1 MNGDGQMSDQ
11 EVGEELGRRMR
22 AAVRPVDG
30 AGFSLEELPASAPA
44 PPRRRAALLV
54 ASGVAA
60 AAAILAL
67 ILVLPSY
74 RDASEVRTGRV
85 PSTLD
90 GDVPCIGPG
99 ANGTI
104 GYVVLNPV
112 QGRVLVDAG
121 ISPEEGLDGTVT
133 PGVLFGGEPLL
144 LTAVQYEVLRE
155 GGEPITAAQLVEMGY
170 DVDAG
175 GPATTVSTT
184 TTTPPSTTTLPEGTT
199 PFEAW
204 ITALR
209 ERGLL
214 TPEQEAEIAAG
225 RGISLDGDQS
235 AAIEEAFPSPE
246 PPVNGPVA
254 SASTPGSAGGPPLC
268 SEVADSSAAEQATAE
283 SAPGPATQNLD
294 LLDPGESRPLA
305 SAPLSGRST
314 MASVWTGEEMI
325 IWGGDSDDGQ
335 FDDGA
340 AYDPRRD
347 AWSPLPDGPLD
358 ARNAPAAVWTG
369 TEVLLWG
376 GHASSDDPASPN
388 GIAYDDGAAY
398 DPATGAWRTIAP
410 APMRSA
416 GRPIAVWT
424 GSEMVV
430 LAGFNSADAAA
441 YDPSTDRWR
450 RLPGLPGQLQ
460 APTPVAVWTG
470 TEVVAVVADGTST
483 ASGASIVALDPNDGG
498 WTELPGQPPGMVA
511 LAWTGD
517 RLVGAAGSTAFELRS
532 GAWVEVASAPAG
544 SSVTDGPTVW
554 TGEALVQWNGDS
566 AIAIDPEAGT
576 WRAIPS
582 GLDTQRIQPAAVWAD
597 GVLLAWGGFP
607 DAASGVM
614 VRPPE

>member
-1 MNGDGQMSDQ
+1 MH
-11 EVGEELGRRMR
+11 E
-22 AAVRPVDG
+22 
-30 AGFSLEELPASAPA
+30 
-44 PPRRRAALLV
+44 
-54 ASGVAA
+54 
-60 AAAILAL
+60 
-67 ILVLPSY
+67 
-74 RDASEVRTGRV
+74 
-85 PSTLD
+85 
-90 GDVPCIGPG
+90 
-99 ANGTI
+99 
-104 GYVVLNPV
+104 
-112 QGRVLVDAG
+112 
-121 ISPEEGLDGTVT
+121 
-133 PGVLFGGEPLL
+133 
-144 LTAVQYEVLRE
+144 
-155 GGEPITAAQLVEMGY
+155 
-170 DVDAG
+170 
-175 GPATTVSTT
+175 
-184 TTTPPSTTTLPEGTT
+184 
-199 PFEAW
+199 
-204 ITALR
+204 
-209 ERGLL
+209 
-214 TPEQEAEIAAG
+214 
-225 RGISLDGDQS
+225 
-235 AAIEEAFPSPE
+235 
-246 PPVNGPVA
+246 
-254 SASTPGSAGGPPLC
+254 
-268 SEVADSSAAEQATAE
+268 
-283 SAPGPATQNLD
+283 
-294 LLDPGESRPLA
+294 
-305 SAPLSGRST
+305 
-314 MASVWTGEEMI
+314 
-325 IWGGDSDDGQ
+325 
-335 FDDGA
+335 
-340 AYDPRRD
+340 
-347 AWSPLPDGPLD
+347 
-358 ARNAPAAVWTG
+358 
-369 TEVLLWG
+369 
-376 GHASSDDPASPN
+376 
-388 GIAYDDGAAY
+388 
-398 DPATGAWRTIAP
+398 RTIAP

-470 TEVVAVVADGTST
+470 TEVVAVVADGTSP